1 MIEKRDFYID
11 GAWAGASAAGFAA
24 GEQITPGTLVFGQE
38 QDLLGGGDAPRQGAA
53 AEAPP
58 VAVTRDNA
66 QMMLGGMPE
75 TLAGA
80 CPDCGSQLEFAEGCM
95 KCHVCGFSEC
105 G

>member
-1 MIEKRDFYID
+1 MQEKQGVQQELMPGVGGTPAEPEPAMVTR
-11 GAWAGASAAGFAA
+11 G
-24 GEQITPGTLVFGQE
+24 GEQ
-38 QDLLGGGDAPRQGAA
+38 
-53 AEAPP
+53 
-58 VAVTRDNA
+58 
-66 QMMLGGMPE
+66 MLFSGMQQ

>member
-1 MIEKRDFYID
+1 
-11 GAWAGASAAGFAA
+11 
-24 GEQITPGTLVFGQE
+24 
-38 QDLLGGGDAPRQGAA
+38 
-53 AEAPP
+53 
-58 VAVTRDNA
+58 
-66 QMMLGGMPE
+66 MMLGGMSE